1 MLLKADAKQLEWV
14 TKVFLSQDPVAL
26 RELYNNED
34 LHSANQQAF
43 KLPTRVIAKNWLYRM
58 IFADAFSDR
67 GFSGPAYAYANDP
80 DFSHVSSSVRFW
92 EGVVERF
99 FDKYGGIYQHGVTSI
114 AGAVEAGILI
124 NPSGRFYRFKPYQ
137 RANGDWD
144 WPRTNILNYPV
155 QGLAADFMTLARRI
169 AWKTILRSDKILFV
183 STVHDDIEMDISL
196 DIGKETCYN
205 ILRGLEKCFTQIPA
219 EFEKQYGT
227 KVNVPLS
234 GEVSLGWTLHESD
247 MVKFKRE
254 EFDKIWQE
262 VNVSIKPH
270 AA

>member
-26 RELYNNED
+26 RELHSNED

-43 KLPTRVIAKNWLYRM
+43 KLPSRVIAKNFLYRM
-58 IFADAFSDR
+58 IFSDAFSDR
-67 GFSGPAYAYANDP
+67 GFGGPAYAYANDP

-99 FDKYGGIYQHGVTSI
+99 FDKYGNMHIHGITSI
-114 AGAVEAGILI
+114 AGVVETGIII

-169 AWKTILRSDKILFV
+169 AWKKIKGLNFNNVLFI
-183 STVHDDIEMDISL
+183 STVHDDIEMDL
-196 DIGKETCYN
+196 TNDPELCYN
-205 ILRGLEKCFTQIPA
+205 ICIELENCFTQIPA

-227 KVNVPLS
+227 KVNIPLS
-234 GEVSLGWTLHESD
+234 GEVKLGWTLFEED
-247 MVKFKRE
+247 MVKFNKE
-254 EFDKIWQE
+254 DFDTRWE
-262 VNVSIKPH
+262 SVLIKQPT
-270 AA
+270 AQ